1 LKYRFLLGTGHIP
14 LRIPLAGGTTHVRGL
29 FGEGLG
35 VAGHGLPLP
44 LVDVGQNALLVH
56 GGQLV
61 LLGVAFFLECLNRS
75 LKLHSHIKTYCTP
88 REKDYQHGEF
98 SSIDNNMQLSI
109 GLSVF

>member
-1 LKYRFLLGTGHIP
+1 
-14 LRIPLAGGTTHVRGL
+14 
-29 FGEGLG
+29 
-35 VAGHGLPLP
+35 
-44 LVDVGQNALLVH
+44 VGQNALLVH

-98 SSIDNNMQLSI
+98 ASIDNNMQLSI
-109 GLSVF
+109 SLLVLWLFSLKFSKKLPRLVTVS